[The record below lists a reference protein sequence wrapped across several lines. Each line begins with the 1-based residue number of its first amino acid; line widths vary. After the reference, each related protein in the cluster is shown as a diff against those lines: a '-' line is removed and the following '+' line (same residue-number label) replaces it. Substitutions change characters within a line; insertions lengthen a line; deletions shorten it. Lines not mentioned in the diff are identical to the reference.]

1 MAMSADSLHG
11 SHRMNVVITGG
22 EGFLG
27 RRLAARLLR
36 EGTLRGTDG
45 TAQPIERITLVDNVV
60 SAPPLIDPR
69 VTSVAG
75 DIADPAVLRRVI
87 DRGSSSI
94 FHLAAV
100 VSGKAEEDFELG
112 MRVNLDATRRLLDVC
127 RNSGARPRLVFAS
140 SVAVYGGELPETV
153 LDTTA
158 VAPQSSYG
166 TQKAVAEL
174 LIADCTRR
182 GFVDGRVL
190 RLPTVSVRPGTPNA
204 AASSFVSAIVREPLN
219 GLDAI
224 CPVDPAMR
232 LWLLSPA
239 TAVGCLVAGHNL
251 PSDALGS
258 QRAVNVPG
266 VSVTAGG
273 IVSALERV
281 AGAEV
286 ARRVRW
292 ERDPRV
298 EAIVATWP
306 GAWDATRARALGF
319 PADQSFD
326 AVIRQY
332 MDEELAST
340 QRTRT

>member
-1 MAMSADSLHG
+1 MK
-11 SHRMNVVITGG
+11 VVITGG

-27 RRLAARLLR
+27 RRLAALLLR
-36 EGTLRGTDG
+36 RGTLNGADG
-45 TAQPIERITLVDNVV
+45 TSKAIEQITIVDAA
-60 SAPPLIDPR
+60 SPPAGASDTRLR
-69 VTSVAG
+69 SVTG
-75 DIADPAVLRRVI
+75 DIADTAVLQRAI
-87 DRGSSSI
+87 DRDTSSI

-100 VSGKAEEDFELG
+100 VSGMAEADFDLG
-112 MRVNLDATRRLLDVC
+112 MRVNLDATRGLLDVC
-127 RNSGARPRLVFAS
+127 RGSGARPRLVFAS

-166 TQKAVAEL
+166 TQKAMAEL

-190 RLPTVSVRPGTPNA
+190 RLPTISVRPGKPNA
-204 AASSFVSAIVREPLN
+204 AASSFASGIVREPLN
-219 GLDAI
+219 GHEAV
-224 CPVDPAMR
+224 CPVDPGTR

-239 TAVGCLVAGHNL
+239 TAIECLVAGHEI
-251 PSDALGS
+251 PVEAFGP
-258 QRAVNVPG
+258 RRIVNVPG
-266 VSVTAGG
+266 LSMTALGM
-273 IVSALERV
+273 VAALNRV

-298 EAIVATWP
+298 ERIVATWP
-306 GAWDATRARALGF
+306 GAWDTSRARALGF
-319 PADQSFD
+319 PGDESFD

-332 MDEELAST
+332 IEEEMASQ
-340 QRTRT
+340 QRTSTA